1 MRHAIRSF
9 TSLCLL
15 AVAACAA
22 TTPVAPVGARDLP
35 LQIRSTSV
43 PFKLDDKQAD
53 RIGRLRW
60 RGGIAMTANSR
71 NFGGW
76 SDLQVSPDGRR
87 LTAISDEGGWLTAA
101 IDYDANANLAG
112 LSDGRIGSLRDV
124 DGQPIQDK
132 VMGDAEGLSAMPD
145 GSWLVSFERE
155 HRLWRY
161 PTLDGVPTA
170 LNLPD
175 DFGRQPKNGGVEA
188 LLVLGDGR
196 IVAISE
202 DMMAG
207 PAARVGWIGQPAGGR
222 QYRWSR
228 FDYVS
233 EPDFAPTAIR
243 QLPDGSFVTLE
254 RAFDVVRGVRCRVM
268 RFEAGQLRPGGTA
281 KPEELARLAS
291 PYAVDNLEGL
301 SVTRG
306 SRGETLLWLMSDDN
320 FNPMQRNILLLFE
333 LVP

>member
-101 IDYDANANLAG
+101 IDYDANANLEI
-112 LSDGRIGSLRDV
+112 GRAHV
-124 DGQPIQDK
+124 
-132 VMGDAEGLSAMPD
+132 
-145 GSWLVSFERE
+145 
-155 HRLWRY
+155 
-161 PTLDGVPTA
+161 
-170 LNLPD
+170 
-175 DFGRQPKNGGVEA
+175 
-188 LLVLGDGR
+188 
-196 IVAISE
+196 
-202 DMMAG
+202 
-207 PAARVGWIGQPAGGR
+207 
-222 QYRWSR
+222 
-228 FDYVS
+228 
-233 EPDFAPTAIR
+233 
-243 QLPDGSFVTLE
+243 
-254 RAFDVVRGVRCRVM
+254 
-268 RFEAGQLRPGGTA
+268 
-281 KPEELARLAS
+281 
-291 PYAVDNLEGL
+291 
-301 SVTRG
+301 
-306 SRGETLLWLMSDDN
+306 
-320 FNPMQRNILLLFE
+320 
-333 LVP
+333 